1 MINVARD
8 FSPFAAGRYYSDGPF
23 SGQRFREEILLPTL
37 GENENVTVDL
47 DGTLGL
53 GSSFLDEAFGGLV
66 RAGYRLSDLR
76 NRLVVK
82 CRIKSYEDRAW
93 QYIADEEKKKSK

>member
-8 FSPFAAGRYYSDGPF
+8 FSPFAAGRHTADGPY
-23 SGQRFREEILLPTL
+23 SGERFREEILLPSL
-37 GENENVTVDL
+37 SQNAHVTVDL

-53 GSSFLDEAFGGLV
+53 GSSFLEEAFGGLV
-66 RAGYRLSDLR
+66 RAGYRLAELR
-76 NRLVVK
+76 KRLAVK

-93 QYIADEEKKKSK
+93 QYIAEEEQKTK

>member
-8 FSPFAAGRYYSDGPF
+8 FSPFAAGRYYTDGPY
-23 SGQRFREEILLPTL
+23 SGEKFREEILLPSL
-37 GENENVTVDL
+37 AKNDHVVVDL

-53 GSSFLDEAFGGLV
+53 GSSFLDETFGGLV
-66 RAGYRLSDLR
+66 RAGLRLSDLKR
-76 NRLVVK
+76 RLEVK

-93 QYIADEEKKKSK
+93 QYISDEEKKIKK